1 MPATV
6 RSMLTIHLSYTRLL
20 HEVCEQLHL
29 AVPHFVAAS
38 NSDGQ
43 FVSSMDLQI
52 PRTETVTETVRCE
65 STPFPT
71 YAAAEQD
78 VVRRALRR
86 LKDECDLQVQDVN
99 YEDSVVYKSLYD
111 HQLTD
116 YALLFSQFNNLTR
129 EYNILK
135 ECYLTT
141 LAQKNEYINERV
153 MLRQAIGECHDAL
166 NRLTVE
172 PPPTTANPSDAMSNQ
187 PA

>member
-99 YEDSVVYKSLYD
+99 YEDSVVYKSLNA
-111 HQLTD
+111 T
-116 YALLFSQFNNLTR
+116 
-129 EYNILK
+129 
-135 ECYLTT
+135 
-141 LAQKNEYINERV
+141 
-153 MLRQAIGECHDAL
+153 
-166 NRLTVE
+166 
-172 PPPTTANPSDAMSNQ
+172 
-187 PA
+187 